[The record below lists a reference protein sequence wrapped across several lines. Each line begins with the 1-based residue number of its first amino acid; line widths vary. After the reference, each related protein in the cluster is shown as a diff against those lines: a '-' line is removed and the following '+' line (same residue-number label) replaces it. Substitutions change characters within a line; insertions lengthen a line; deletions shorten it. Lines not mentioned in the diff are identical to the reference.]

1 MHRVDS
7 DESVP
12 EAPERVQLKPGL
24 NTQHKSVLLQL
35 RIRGRLISL
44 VFVEH
49 KCIVIS
55 KSVDQKLHRYRIL
68 FVQVYTLVFHR
79 AAQPADISRRDEVVP
94 AAIRHGI
101 MNNTYLWA
109 NQRGA
114 GNKFQLRTIS
124 L

>member
-1 MHRVDS
+1 MCHVNS

-12 EAPERVQLKPGL
+12 EALECVQLKPGL
-24 NTQHKSVLLQL
+24 DTQHKSVLLQL

-55 KSVDQKLHRYRIL
+55 KSVDQKPHRYHIL
-68 FVQVYTLVFHR
+68 FVQAYTLMFHR
-79 AAQPADISRRDEVVP
+79 VAQLADISRHDEVVP
-94 AAIRHGI
+94 AAVGCGI
-101 MNNTYLWA
+101 MNNVYLQA
-109 NQRGA
+109 NQRGT
-114 GNKFQLRTIS
+114 GNKFQLHTIS

>member
-1 MHRVDS
+1 MRRVDS

-49 KCIVIS
+49 KCIIIS
-55 KSVDQKLHRYRIL
+55 KSVEQKPHRYCIL
-68 FVQVYTLVFHR
+68 FVQAYLLVFHH
-79 AAQPADISRRDEVVP
+79 AAQLANISQCNKVVL
-94 AAIRHGI
+94 AAIRHRI
-101 MNNTYLWA
+101 MNNVYLQA
-109 NQRGA
+109 NQRGHQ
-114 GNKFQLRTIS
+114 K
-124 L
+124 